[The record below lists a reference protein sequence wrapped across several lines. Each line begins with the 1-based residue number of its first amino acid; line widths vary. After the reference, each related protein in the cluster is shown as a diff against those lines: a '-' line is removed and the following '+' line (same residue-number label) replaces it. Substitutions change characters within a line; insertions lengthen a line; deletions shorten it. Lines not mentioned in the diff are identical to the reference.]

1 MMHNIFIA
9 LAIIIVIACLYS
21 YSNISKVE
29 GFKQGDAP
37 DDRNK
42 KIEADVKV
50 IKDELNVADY
60 HGDYDDMMV
69 NLEKWAQMTR
79 LKVLVSSDVTSREKM
94 LETVTK
100 VNELSNFLEN
110 LEVST
115 KFLEEK
121 T

>member
-1 MMHNIFIA
+1 MMHNIFIG

-21 YSNISKVE
+21 YSNMSKVE

-42 KIEADVKV
+42 KVEADTKEL
-50 IKDELNVADY
+50 KDDLNVADY
-60 HGDYDDMMV
+60 HADYDDMMV

-79 LKVLVSSDVTSREKM
+79 LKVLVSSDMTNPEKM
-94 LETVTK
+94 LESVNK
-100 VNELSNFLEN
+100 VNELSKFLEN
-110 LEVST
+110 LENAT